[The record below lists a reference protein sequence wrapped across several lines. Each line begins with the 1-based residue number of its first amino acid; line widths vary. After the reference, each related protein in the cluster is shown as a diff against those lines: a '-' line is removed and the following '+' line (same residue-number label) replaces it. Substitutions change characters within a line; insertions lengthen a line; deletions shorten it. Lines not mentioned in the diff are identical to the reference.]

1 MDKKTLFLVINA
13 LVIFI
18 ALGIMLGAFVYDDK
32 QTRINIML
40 VAVGILIM
48 QKLAEMII
56 IKETRK
62 ISIVI
67 LITLVALVAY
77 YFGYI
82 R

>member
-48 QKLAEMII
+48 QKLVEAII

-62 ISIVI
+62 ISIAI